1 MPTNLYGPNDCYAPE
16 SSHVVAA
23 LIRRA
28 SELPQNTP
36 LTVWGSGTPLRQFC
50 YTPDLAV
57 LLLWVALDTAVKID
71 DPLPL
76 LPEEEHSI
84 GELATCIAKQF
95 GDTEVVFDTTKADGQ
110 HRKCMSNAGLRTLLP
125 NFAFTELEEGI
136 RLTVADY
143 KANKEAYRHSSTAK
157 L

>member
-1 MPTNLYGPNDCYAPE
+1 M
-16 SSHVVAA
+16 
-23 LIRRA
+23 
-28 SELPQNTP
+28 
-36 LTVWGSGTPLRQFC
+36 
-50 YTPDLAV
+50 
-57 LLLWVALDTAVKID
+57 DTAVRID

-84 GELATCIAKQF
+84 GELAGHIAREF
-95 GDTEVVFDTTKADGQ
+95 GGVEVVFDTTKADGQ

-125 NFAFTELEEGI
+125 NFAFTELSEGI

-143 KANKEAYRHSSTAK
+143 KANKDAYRHTSTAK